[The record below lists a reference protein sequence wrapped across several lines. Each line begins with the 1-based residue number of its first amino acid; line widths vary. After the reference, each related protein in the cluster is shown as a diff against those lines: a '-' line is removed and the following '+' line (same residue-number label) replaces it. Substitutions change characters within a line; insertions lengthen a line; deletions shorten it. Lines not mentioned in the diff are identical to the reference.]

1 MEPFASF
8 IKTTPK
14 HVVTSSAPADDWDLK
29 AGPGGDIGIHGS
41 IALAQSLLRARLV
54 DELRLVVAP
63 VVAGRG
69 RRLFD
74 GDDELQRLE
83 LIDVTSSPNG
93 TLFLAFRA

>member
-1 MEPFASF
+1 M
-8 IKTTPK
+8 
-14 HVVTSSAPADDWDLK
+14 
-29 AGPGGDIGIHGS
+29 
-41 IALAQSLLRARLV
+41 
-54 DELRLVVAP
+54 VAP